1 MSTPANS
8 STARIGMLVSHLR
21 QEEKMLLQ
29 AGRDRGYE
37 ITPIFD
43 RKLVLDL
50 SHDDPALSGLDFDVV
65 LDRGVVHSRASYALR
80 VLERYGIPTVNSP
93 SATLL
98 CDDKA
103 YCTLALEAAGL
114 ETPRTMLAFDVDS
127 AIEACNQIGY
137 PAVIKPV
144 VGSWGRLLARVN
156 GPVQARTVFET
167 KQDHGSFHHA
177 IYYVQEFI
185 EKPGRDIRAFVVDDR
200 VVAAS
205 YRSSEHWI
213 TNTAR
218 GAQSTACPITPEIE
232 SIALRACAAVGAV
245 LAGVDLIETPDGYSV
260 VEVNTGG
267 EFHGLI
273 TTTDVDIPGAII
285 DMVARIGQEHRERV
299 LAAR

>member
-1 MSTPANS
+1 MSTLDNAS
-8 STARIGMLVSHLR
+8 AVKIGMLVSHLR
-21 QEEKMLLQ
+21 QEEKLLLQ

-50 SHDDPALSGLDFDVV
+50 SDRTAAESGLEFDVV
-65 LDRGVVHSRASYALR
+65 LDRGVVHSRAAYALR
-80 VLERYGIPTVNSP
+80 VLERFGIPTVNSP

-103 YCTLALEAAGL
+103 YCSLALEAAGL
-114 ETPRTMLAFDVDS
+114 LTPRTLLAFDVDS
-127 AIEACNQIGY
+127 ALEACEQIGY

-156 GPVQARTVFET
+156 GPVQARTIFET

-185 EKPGRDIRAFVVDDR
+185 EKPGRDIRAFVVGDR
-200 VVAAS
+200 VLAAS

-218 GAQSTACPITPEIE
+218 GASSAACPITPEIE
-232 SIALRACAAVGAV
+232 AIALRACAAVGAV
-245 LAGVDLIETPDGYSV
+245 LAGVDLIETPHGFSV

-273 TTTDVDIPGAII
+273 TTTNVDIPGEIVE
-285 DMVARIGQEHRERV
+285 MVARIGQGHRDRA